1 MVVVPV
7 YKGKEET
14 QRCIRSL
21 LRNTDDIPAEILVIN
36 DDSPDAELVGW
47 LEEVAADGKIKL
59 IRNEKNLGFVASAN
73 RGMAW
78 A

>member
-1 MVVVPV
+1 M
-7 YKGKEET
+7 
-14 QRCIRSL
+14 
-21 LRNTDDIPAEILVIN
+21 IN